1 MALLS
6 DDVSAAAV
14 VDAAS
19 RWVRSCLIEDGSV
32 LSGAKLWTL
41 ENVELVRSAFV
52 DHPMEGGES
61 FIDKLKGQFKDVS
74 PAATQLMAEML
85 WALAIFPSNVAAETK
100 RELVEEAWNL
110 SGATLD
116 GNHPLLSDTV
126 LSGIGSG
133 GTGFNL
139 HRWRELA
146 FLIKLTKN
154 LKQLTVDARR
164 QALTQYDSFF
174 EWIVPLRGT
183 EDRQFRHMLRYFA
196 FPERVERMS
205 SNRDRRAILS
215 AYGVAADPEMKR
227 WDDRRLDEA
236 LLALRRNME
245 AKHPGRVL
253 DFYRSPLVEHW
264 RPSEPGE
271 YESTIESADP
281 GQSAGDDVPAA
292 AQAKPTNLIL
302 YGPPGTGKTHW
313 LRDRFKDYTEL
324 PSEVSEE
331 AWLVELVSS
340 FGWREVVATA
350 MASLRE
356 QVRVAEVAIHPLV
369 QAKLAERT
377 RGVKNLQ
384 ATLWAC
390 LQTHTPESVVTVNY
404 KSRRPPF
411 LFSKSDDASW
421 SLLKDWE
428 EQDVDASR
436 LSQLYRAGRTKSGA
450 EVRRYRVVTFH
461 PSYGYEDFIRGIRPA
476 AVDDGGENQFQL
488 VDGVFKRL
496 CDEALKDP
504 AHRYAIFIDE
514 INRANIAKVFGEL
527 ITLIEPDKRLV
538 VGADGRWT
546 SGMTVQLPG
555 GQDSDVVEP
564 PFGVPANLDI
574 YGTMNT
580 ADRSIALLDIALRRR
595 FVFQEMEPRYDVL
608 DRRVGGIDLARLLRR
623 INERLEYLLDRD
635 HRVGHAY
642 FMPANSFD
650 DLRAMFRNQ
659 VIPLLQEYFFDDLSR
674 VAMVLATR
682 ASTRFVTEDR
692 LEPSKLFPYLRKDSV
707 LEDRWRYRIT
717 DADTW
722 TEATFIGV
730 YGEPTSDELAPE

>member
-1 MALLS
+1 MASLA
-6 DDVSAAAV
+6 DDTRAAAV
-14 VDAAS
+14 LDSAS
-19 RWVRSCLIEDGSV
+19 TWIRSCLIEDGSV
-32 LSGAKLWTL
+32 LSGDKLWTL
-41 ENVELVRSAFV
+41 KNVEAVQRAFV
-52 DHPMEGGES
+52 DHPREGNES
-61 FIDKLKGQFKDVS
+61 FIDKLRGQFKDE
-74 PAATQLMAEML
+74 PAAATQLMAEML
-85 WALAIFPSNVAAETK
+85 WALSLFPSNVGAETK
-100 RELVEEAWNL
+100 RQLVEQTWSL
-110 SGATLD
+110 SGAPLHSD
-116 GNHPLLSDTV
+116 HPQLSDSV

-133 GTGFNL
+133 GPGFNM
-139 HRWRELA
+139 HRWRELV
-146 FLIKLTKN
+146 FLIKLTAN
-154 LKQLTVDARR
+154 LKRLTLDARR

-215 AYGVAADPEMKR
+215 AYGVASESEMKR

-236 LLALRRNME
+236 LLTLRREME
-245 AKHPGRVL
+245 TKHPGQVL

-264 RPSEPGE
+264 RPTESDEGE
-271 YESTIESADP
+271 SSIESADS
-281 GQSAGDDVPAA
+281 GQSARDRIPASST
-292 AQAKPTNLIL
+292 AKPINLIL

-313 LRDRFKDYTEL
+313 LRDRFNDYTEL

-356 QVRVAEVAIHPLV
+356 HVRVAEVAIHPLV
-369 QAKLAERT
+369 KAKLAERT

-384 ATLWAC
+384 ATIWAC
-390 LQTHTPESVVTVNY
+390 LQTHTPESVITVNY
-404 KSRRPPF
+404 KGRRPPF
-411 LFSKSDDASW
+411 LFSKSDDATW

-436 LSQLYRAGRTKSGA
+436 LNQLYRAGRTQSGS

-461 PSYGYEDFIRGIRPA
+461 PSYGYEDFIRGIRPT

-527 ITLIEPDKRLV
+527 ITLIEPDKRIV
-538 VGADGRWT
+538 VDADGRWT

-608 DRRVGGIDLARLLRR
+608 DRRVGEIDLARLLRS

-642 FMPANSFD
+642 FMPVNSVD
-650 DLRAMFRNQ
+650 DLRAVFRNQ

-692 LEPSKLFPYLRKDSV
+692 LQPSKLFPDVRKDSV

-722 TEATFIGV
+722 SEATFIGL
-730 YGEPTSDELAPE
+730 YGEPTSDGLAPE